1 MTPRWGRVRSVAVLG
16 LGLALAPAFAL
27 VAPRVS
33 SSAVAAEPAKGRPRR
48 VPMVYHKSRSF
59 RIPFNVDATDR
70 PRLKEVQLFSSSD
83 LGFHYEMASR
93 TTPDRPAFTF
103 RAPRDGEYW
112 FTVRTVDA
120 KGNLY
125 PADDDA
131 PIEPSMKVVI
141 DTTKP
146 ILIVEPDG
154 RRGSLAAVRWEVKDP
169 NLDLKSLV
177 LEYQAEG
184 GKDWHN
190 VPISRPALIGSESW
204 DAGTA
209 DAIRVRM
216 AVSDKAG
223 NGAETTIDL
232 SDGTPMHPGM
242 ASSAPSE
249 FRAAP
254 PISRISSGPDAP
266 PEPDP
271 AAPGVDPFPPIEP
284 FPNSTR
290 APLPVNPP
298 ASITPAPEVPP
309 TDPAPPAASGNG
321 RDPFRGAGIVTGA
334 ETAAGQTTG
343 GSNESEAAA
352 AQPRTMLLD
361 RPQFPLQYA
370 VDDAGPSGPATVE
383 LWVTRNNGRT
393 WAKKADDP
401 DRVSPFPVDL
411 AGEGTFGL
419 RVVARSATGQGDP
432 APVAGDPPHLTV
444 EVDTTAPTVQMQAP
458 IVGLNQHA
466 GKLAILWRAADLHFG
481 AKPIT
486 ILWRP
491 DEPSSQWQ
499 PVVGPIENTGK
510 YIWTLPANLAAKIH
524 VRVEA
529 VDDAGNRGF
538 AETAEGSP
546 VLIDRSKPKSRIIG
560 LDPSIRAGMG
570 ARRPLR

>member
-1 MTPRWGRVRSVAVLG
+1 MPRWGSVRSAAVLG
-16 LGLALAPAFAL
+16 LGLALGPALAL
-27 VAPRVS
+27 VAPHAA
-33 SSAVAAEPAKGRPRR
+33 AVARAAEPAPSRSRR
-48 VPMVYHKSRSF
+48 VPLVYHKSRSF
-59 RIPFNVDATDR
+59 RIPFNVDVADR
-70 PRLKEVQLFSSSD
+70 PRLKEIQLFSSSD

-131 PIEPSMKVVI
+131 PVEPSMKVVV
-141 DTTKP
+141 DSTKP
-146 ILIVEPDG
+146 TLLVEPDG
-154 RRGSLAAVRWEVKDP
+154 RRGSLAAIRWEVKDP

-177 LEYQAEG
+177 LEYQVDG
-184 GKDWHN
+184 GKDWRN

-216 AVSDKAG
+216 TVSDKAG
-223 NGAETTIDL
+223 NAAETSIDL

-242 ASSAPSE
+242 AASE
-249 FRAAP
+249 FGGSP
-254 PISRISSGPDAP
+254 PIARISSGPDAP
-266 PEPDP
+266 KELES
-271 AAPGVDPFPPIEP
+271 AGQGTDPFPPIEP

-290 APLPVNPP
+290 APAPLNPP
-298 ASITPAPEVPP
+298 TSITPAPEES
-309 TDPAPPAASGNG
+309 TPAPTNRCPA
-321 RDPFRGAGIVTGA
+321 DPFRGAGIVTGA
-334 ETAAGQTTG
+334 ETVAGQTTG
-343 GSNESEAAA
+343 SSNEGGADA
-352 AQPRTMLLD
+352 AQPKTMLLD

-383 LWVTRNNGRT
+383 LWVTSNNGRT
-393 WAKKADDP
+393 WTKKADDP

-411 AGEGTFGL
+411 GGEGTFGL
-419 RVVARSATGQGDP
+419 RVVARSATGLGDV
-432 APVAGDPPHLTV
+432 APVPGDPPHLTV
-444 EVDTTAPTVQMQAP
+444 DIDTTAPTVQMQAP

-466 GKLAILWRAADLHFG
+466 GKLAILWRAADLHLG

-491 DEPSSQWQ
+491 DEAGSQWQ

-510 YIWTLPANLAAKIH
+510 FIWTLPPNLAAKIH
-524 VRVEA
+524 IRVEA

-570 ARRPLR
+570 PGARPLR